1 MKPRILISFGNYADA
16 YLKEKAGY
24 ILNCMTDNP
33 NFAAPVPPLQAL
45 KNAIDAYSA
54 ALEAAAGLDR
64 VKVAEKNQARTVLEQ
79 LLTQLGMYVMYVAN
93 GDAFVLTSS
102 GFSMAKTPEPGK
114 LANPGN
120 VTLSNGVTGGQ
131 MVSSVKSTKYAKVY
145 SHEITDQFSDESTNW
160 TATHTTTCR
169 FVFNGLVPG
178 KQYWVRVAAIGT
190 ANQVTYSPVA
200 TLFVQ

>member
-1 MKPRILISFGNYADA
+1 MKPRILISFGNYTDADF
-16 YLKEKAGY
+16 KEKAGY
-24 ILNCMTDNP
+24 ILNCMTKNP
-33 NFAAPVPPLQAL
+33 HFGAPVPPLTAL
-45 KNAIDAYSA
+45 KDAIDAYSV
-54 ALEAAAGLDR
+54 ALKAAAGLDR
-64 VKVAEKNQARTVLEQ
+64 VKVAEKNQARVVLEQ

-93 GDAFVLTSS
+93 GDAFVLASS
-102 GFSMAKTPEPGK
+102 GFTPGKTPEPGK

-131 MVSSVKSTKYAKVY
+131 LVSSVKSTKYAKVY
-145 SHEITDQFSDESTNW
+145 SHEITDQLSGDSTAW
-160 TATHTTTCR
+160 SATHTTTCK

-178 KQYWVRVAAIGT
+178 KQYWVQVAAIGT